1 VIGELIVVGVVA
13 GIVSGMLGVG
23 GGVIMVP
30 GLVLV
35 VGLSQVAA
43 EATSLAAIVPIALV
57 GTWRQRRYGNV
68 RLSDGLLLGALAAS
82 GAVGGVALA
91 NALPERALELGFAGL
106 MLFAAAQLLR
116 RAMSG
121 AADDEDGAG

>member
-106 MLFAAAQLLR
+106 MLFAAAQLVR
-116 RAMSG
+116 RATSG
-121 AADDEDGAG
+121 SPDDEDGAG

>member
-1 VIGELIVVGVVA
+1 MIGELIVVGVVA

>member
-106 MLFAAAQLLR
+106 MLFAAAQLVR
-116 RAMSG
+116 RATSG

>member
-1 VIGELIVVGVVA
+1 MIGELIVVGVVA

-106 MLFAAAQLLR
+106 MLFAAAQLVR
-116 RAMSG
+116 RATSG
-121 AADDEDGAG
+121 SPDDEDGAG